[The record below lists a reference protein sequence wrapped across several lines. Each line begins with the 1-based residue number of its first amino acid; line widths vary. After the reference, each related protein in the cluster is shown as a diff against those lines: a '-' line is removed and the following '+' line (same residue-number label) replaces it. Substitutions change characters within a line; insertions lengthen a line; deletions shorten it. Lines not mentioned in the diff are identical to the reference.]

1 MGKSRTE
8 TDTRDV
14 EAPRPSNL
22 TLERGSFVLA
32 ALGLAFCIA
41 APEASRYSAQ
51 WTISDSG
58 SLIDV
63 AMKAAYLLSWFFA
76 VRHAATH
83 GRVPLYR
90 NRPLLACLVIAQ
102 TAGFA
107 LLIASSSGWETP
119 DWAVL
124 ARSALLDSSIFLFAV
139 FADFYLKTNMKT
151 AISSFV
157 VGVIVAGSVH
167 ACAAFLPFP
176 MAACLILLFVPLS
189 VSLLRLADRRVQ
201 AAEAWYASLPERDRA
216 LFEDEAPRSA
226 PTSAPS
232 DDEPSPASCKGL
244 YATIALLSFIVA
256 AIHLSWL
263 GVQDGGATSVMVQVC
278 AGLGTVLA
286 GNILYATKRSLE
298 DRSVIELTRLIV
310 LPVAIGS
317 LYVASLLSGSLMALV
332 VIPLNIVY
340 VAVLMLAWL
349 APFAYANAQQPVA
362 VSCNAFLAKRMGVVV
377 GIGIM
382 RDVTVGDASWMS
394 GLLVVGALTGLIFLS
409 VGQFLHFK
417 RQAEKSAALK
427 PVQVSLDAEETR
439 NLACSNVAERF
450 RLTPRER
457 EVLELL
463 VRGRTA
469 SYIAEEL
476 VISNTTAKT
485 HIKHIYQK
493 MDVQSKQMLL
503 DIVEVEL
510 EHLASRCADDGIVL

>member
-1 MGKSRTE
+1 MEKSRTT

-14 EAPRPSNL
+14 ETTRSSSL
-22 TLERGSFVLA
+22 TLERGSFILA

-58 SLIDV
+58 SLVGVVI
-63 AMKAAYLLSWFFA
+63 KAAYLLSWFFA
-76 VRHAATH
+76 VRYAAVRGH
-83 GRVPLYR
+83 VPLYR
-90 NRPLLACLVIAQ
+90 NRPLLAVITIAQ

-107 LLIASSSGWETP
+107 LLIASSGGWEAP
-119 DWAVL
+119 EWAVL

-157 VGVIVAGSVH
+157 VGIIVAGSVH
-167 ACAAFLPFP
+167 VCAAFLPFP
-176 MAACLILLFVPLS
+176 VAAGLVLLFVPTS
-189 VSLLRLADRRVQ
+189 VSLLRLADRRVC
-201 AAEAWYASLPERDRA
+201 AAEAWYAALPERDRA
-216 LFEDEAPRSA
+216 LFEDEVPR
-226 PTSAPS
+226 PS
-232 DDEPSPASCKGL
+232 SVPASSGEESGPSSRRGL

-263 GVQDGGATSVMVQVC
+263 GIQDGGATSTMVQVC
-278 AGLGTVLA
+278 AGLGSVLA
-286 GNILYATKRSLE
+286 GNILYAAKRSLE

-340 VAVLMLAWL
+340 IAVLMLAWL
-349 APFAYANAQQPVA
+349 APFAYADAQQPVV
-362 VSCNAFLAKRMGVVV
+362 VSCNAFLAKRLGVIV

-417 RQAEKSAALK
+417 HQAEKATARK
-427 PVQVSLDAEETR
+427 PIQVSLDAEETR
-439 NLACSNVAERF
+439 NLACANVAERF

-476 VISNTTAKT
+476 IISGTTAKT

-493 MDVQSKQMLL
+493 TGVQSKQMLL

-510 EHLASRCADDGIVL
+510 GRLTDRCADDGIVL